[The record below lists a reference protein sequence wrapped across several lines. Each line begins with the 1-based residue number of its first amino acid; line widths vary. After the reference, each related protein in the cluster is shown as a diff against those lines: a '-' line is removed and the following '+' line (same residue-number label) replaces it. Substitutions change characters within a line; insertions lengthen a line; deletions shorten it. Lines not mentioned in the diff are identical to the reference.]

1 MVSPLMSAVMSRSYW
16 TQKLF
21 LPEPRHVV
29 QLPSSDTFLP
39 PAKRS
44 ISGSGLPPSATH
56 CSLAGPSLAAEGEI
70 HLFLI
75 SNFMDYSIKLGG
87 L

>member
-56 CSLAGPSLAAEGEI
+56 CSLAGPSRAAKVGI

-75 SNFMDYSIKLGG
+75 GKLVD
-87 L
+87 